1 MDREALRKRAPMSD
15 ALPPSVTPG
24 DLELFRVL
32 AKRSGQPV
40 ESELRG
46 ASMGLAIPN
55 GSRIRIVHSEGV
67 TWHNGQVVA
76 FLAGSRVM
84 VHRVMHVG
92 RRGAARRFLI
102 TLGDGNWIC
111 DPPVAL
117 ETIAGLVE
125 EFQVDD
131 HWQRV
136 GPARVSLIRRSV
148 AFASLGLLR
157 TALEWRPS
165 FAVWIARGMTHA
177 RMGLG
182 GIWMKLRQCLVS
194 DVRH

>member
-1 MDREALRKRAPMSD
+1 MDREAARPRA
-15 ALPPSVTPG
+15 ALPDGPPPSVTTG

-55 GSRIRIVHSEGV
+55 GSRIRIVYNEGV
-67 TWHNGQVVA
+67 KWREGQVVA

-92 RRGAARRFLI
+92 RRGRARQFLI
-102 TLGDGNWIC
+102 THGDGNWIC
-111 DPPVAL
+111 DPPVGL
-117 ETIAGLVE
+117 DTIAGCVE
-125 EFQVDD
+125 EFRVNDQ
-131 HWQRV
+131 WQGVR
-136 GPARVSLIRRSV
+136 PPRISLIRRSV
-148 AFASLGLLR
+148 SFASLALLR
-157 TALEWRPS
+157 TALEWNPS

-177 RMGLG
+177 RMNAR
-182 GIWMKLRQCLVS
+182 GIWMKLRQCLAS
-194 DVRH
+194 NVRH

>member
-1 MDREALRKRAPMSD
+1 MDREALRKRAPMPD

-24 DLELFRVL
+24 ELELFRVL

-55 GSRIRIVHSEGV
+55 GSRIRIVHSEAV
-67 TWHNGQVVA
+67 TWRNGQVVA

-125 EFQVDD
+125 EFRVDD

-148 AFASLGLLR
+148 AFASLALLR
-157 TALEWRPS
+157 TALEWNPS

-182 GIWMKLRQCLVS
+182 GIWMKLRQCLAS